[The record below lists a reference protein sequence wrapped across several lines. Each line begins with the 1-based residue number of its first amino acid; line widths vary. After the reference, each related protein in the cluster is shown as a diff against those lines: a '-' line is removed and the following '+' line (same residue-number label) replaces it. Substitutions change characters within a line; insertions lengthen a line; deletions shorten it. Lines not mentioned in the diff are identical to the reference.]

1 MDSVR
6 SPEWPAAPLGGLA
19 ANSAT
24 TRYGAPVGI
33 APATGRA
40 TPPAPPPTAPLPTA
54 PPPMAPPPPYRP
66 PAGPQHAAPDRGP
79 GRVAPP
85 IPVKILIAG
94 GFGVGKTTTVGAIS
108 EITPLTTEAEMT
120 SVGIGVDDPGG
131 RSGKTTTTVAMDF
144 GCVTIDRSL
153 KLYLFGTPG
162 QARFGFMWDDLA
174 RGALGALVVVDST
187 RLDDCYPAIDF
198 FERAGLPFVV
208 GVNAFDGQLAL
219 DLASVRW
226 ALAIGDQV
234 PLIRFDARDRLS
246 VRDALLVV
254 LDRALDR
261 ATREGRD

>member
-6 SPEWPAAPLGGLA
+6 SPDRPPIPPGGLS
-19 ANSAT
+19 ANSAAA
-24 TRYGAPVGI
+24 RYGQPAGPG
-33 APATGRA
+33 PATGHGLPPVAAVPAYRPPVVPPPA
-40 TPPAPPPTAPLPTA
+40 ATVPRVRPTPPAS
-54 PPPMAPPPPYRP
+54 
-66 PAGPQHAAPDRGP
+66 
-79 GRVAPP
+79 PP
-85 IPVKILIAG
+85 IPVKILVAG

-108 EITPLTTEAEMT
+108 EIAPLTTEAEMT
-120 SVGIGVDDPGG
+120 SAGIGVDDPGV
-131 RSGKTTTTVAMDF
+131 RSAKTTTTVAMDF

-174 RGALGALVVVDST
+174 RGALGALVVVDSA

-208 GVNAFDGQLAL
+208 GVNAFDGRLAH
-219 DLASVRW
+219 DLGAIRW
-226 ALAIGDQV
+226 ALAIGEHV
-234 PLIRFDARDRLS
+234 PLVRFDARERLS

-261 ATREGRD
+261 ATRDRGA